1 MLTYLSFIVLGIFAG
16 FLAGLLG
23 IGGGLI
29 IVPFLSFVFA
39 LQGSVAPEYV
49 MHLALGTSLTSIIF
63 TSISSTVAHHRR
75 GAILWPVWL
84 RIVPGILIGTFAG
97 SRVAAYLP
105 TNFLKVFFAF
115 FLYYVAFRMIRSKK
129 TQAGRDLPGRT
140 GMLAAGSGIGFVAS
154 WVGIGGGT
162 LSVPFLSWCSV
173 ELHKAIGT
181 SAAIGLPIALAG
193 AVGYATAGLGKA
205 GLPPYSLGFVNLAAL
220 FFIVLGSVATA
231 PLGARVAHSLPV
243 PRLKKFFA
251 VLLLV
256 LGTRMWVSVFI

>member
-1 MLTYLSFIVLGIFAG
+1 MIIYLSFILLGIFAG

-23 IGGGLI
+23 IGGGLV
-29 IVPFLSFVFA
+29 IVPFLSFAFA
-39 LQGSVAPEYV
+39 FQGVAPEYV

-63 TSISSTVAHHRR
+63 TSISSAAAHNRR
-75 GAILWPVWL
+75 GAIVWPAFMK
-84 RIVPGILIGTFAG
+84 IVPGILAGTFAG
-97 SRVAAYLP
+97 SHVAAYLP
-105 TNFLKVFFAF
+105 TGFLKFFFAL

-129 TQAGRDLPGRT
+129 TQAGRDLPGRA
-140 GMLAAGSGIGFVAS
+140 GMLAAGSGIGFISS

-205 GLPPYSLGFVNLAAL
+205 GLPPYSFGFVNLAAL
-220 FFIVLGSVATA
+220 LFIVLGSVATA

-243 PRLKKFFA
+243 PRLKKVFA

-256 LGTRMWVSVFI
+256 LGTRMWVSIFF